1 MDVQVLRFWGIV
13 VGSALI
19 AIALW
24 IAALGPETA
33 PARATTSESVQTA
46 QTQPAASPSFLVRFR
61 GSGPIA
67 RAQADAARGGMSQ
80 AQRRIE
86 AQLRRQRAFA
96 GLCFERF
103 TAGAAEIV
111 LATCTPV
118 AFAGLCFERFTA
130 GAAEIVLATCTPVAT
145 RERAAVEARWLS
157 RLRGMRGVA
166 YADVNATAAVERAP
180 G

>member
-24 IAALGPETA
+24 IAALGPEAA
-33 PARATTSESVQTA
+33 PARATTNEPVQLA
-46 QTQPAASPSFLVRFR
+46 QAQAAAPSSFLVRFR

-67 RAQADAARGGMSQ
+67 RAQAEAARGRMTQ

-86 AQLRRQRAFA
+86 TQLRRQRAFA

-103 TAGAAEIV
+103 TAGAAEVV
-111 LATCTPV
+111 LRTCEPV
-118 AFAGLCFERFTA
+118 AARA
-130 GAAEIVLATCTPVAT
+130 
-145 RERAAVEARWLS
+145 RAATEAQWLS
-157 RLRGMRGVA
+157 RLRGMRAVA
-166 YADVNATAAVERAP
+166 YADVNATAALERAP